1 MTPAPRCSD
10 QFWPGAETPTST
22 LIGPSFG
29 KLSDMRLGRAN
40 SRPE

>member
-1 MTPAPRCSD
+1 MTPAPRLSD

-29 KLSDMRLGRAN
+29 KFSDIALPSA
-40 SRPE
+40 

>member
-22 LIGPSFG
+22 LILPSFG
-29 KLSDMRLGRAN
+29 KNSDIFLPSA
-40 SRPE
+40 